1 MKLLNKIAIFLIW
14 IYQKT
19 LSSHTWIFKDILY
32 DKPICAHHP
41 HCSKYSKECFQRYDF
56 INWLKYTM
64 NRISKC
70 TPSNQIKYDPSSY
83 KIVFLSSAPIWIPFL
98 EELHKDER
106 FDIVWIMTMPDAPSG
121 RWQKL
126 KANIIK
132 KWWIEN
138 MWENFPI
145 FTPEKVKNNKELEA
159 KLKELDADFFV
170 VLAYWKILP
179 KEILDIPKLGP
190 INIHWSILPKYR
202 WASPIQSVFLNKEKE
217 SWITIM
223 YMDEWMDTWDI
234 IKILKIPLKK
244 EDNTKT
250 LIDKFIQ
257 YWPKFFVDTLWD
269 FGKWELTRQKQ
280 NNEEATYCQKFTK
293 QDGKI
298 DFNQNAEDIY
308 AKFQAFYLWPWI
320 YTTWNDKQLNLTDI
334 DFETKQIEAKK
345 PWVVFQED
353 WKIKIAC
360 KNWNIILKRVKLEWK
375 KELAIQDFI
384 NGHKEFLWS
393 KL

>member
-1 MKLLNKIAIFLIW
+1 MKILNKIAISLIW

-32 DKPICAHHP
+32 DKPVCAHSP
-41 HCSKYSKECFQRYDF
+41 HCSKYSKECFQRYNF

-83 KIVFLSSAPIWIPFL
+83 KIVFLSSAPIWVPFL
-98 EELHKDER
+98 EELHKDKR

-126 KANIIK
+126 KPNIIK

-138 MWENFPI
+138 IWEKLPI
-145 FTPEKVKNNKELEA
+145 FTPEKVKNNKELETQ
-159 KLKELDADFFV
+159 LKELDADFFV
-170 VLAYWKILP
+170 VLAYGKILP
-179 KEILDIPKLGP
+179 KNILDIPKLGP

-234 IKILKIPLKK
+234 IKILKIPLTKQ
-244 EDNTKT
+244 DNTKT

-257 YWPKFFVDTLWD
+257 YWPKFFVDVLWN
-269 FGKWELTRQKQ
+269 FGKWELTRLPQ

-293 QDGKI
+293 QDGQI
-298 DFNQNAEDIY
+298 DFNKSAWDIY
-308 AKFQAFYLWPWI
+308 SQFQAFYLWPGI
-320 YTTWNDKQLNLTDI
+320 YTTWSWKQINFKEI
-334 DFETKQIEAKK
+334 DFEESQKENKE
-345 PWVVFQED
+345 PWTVFQED
-353 WKIKIAC
+353 WLTKVAC
-360 KNWNIILKRVKLEWK
+360 WKWNIILKKVKLEWK
-375 KELAIQDFI
+375 KELNIEDFL
-384 NGHKEFLWS
+384 NGHKEFLGS